1 MTGFTAVKKKLAHLA
16 TASECG
22 IVGEWAKSIIN
33 HLYWCAASVPNGD
46 NEADDGDDDGSN
58 DNGDEI
64 VKRWRSLM
72 DHLCN
77 IHDNCYHSELSS
89 LEQRR
94 KKWLIPGI

>member
-22 IVGEWAKSIIN
+22 IVGEWTKSIIN
-33 HLYWCAASVPNGD
+33 HLYWCTASVPNGD

-94 KKWLIPGI
+94 KK